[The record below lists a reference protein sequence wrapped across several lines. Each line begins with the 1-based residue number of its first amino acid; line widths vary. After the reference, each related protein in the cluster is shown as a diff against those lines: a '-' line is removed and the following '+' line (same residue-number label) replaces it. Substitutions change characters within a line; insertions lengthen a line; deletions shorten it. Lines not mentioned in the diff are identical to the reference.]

1 MRLAGLL
8 LITYFALCDS
18 GAIQLDN
25 NNIDGVI
32 QNNDLVFIN
41 FYADWC
47 RFSNMLSP
55 IWDQTAD
62 KVAQQF
68 PDKRVVIGKV
78 DCDKESTLGSKYH
91 ITKYPTL
98 KFIQNGVLAKKEYRG
113 QRSVESF
120 ITFVSD
126 HVKDPVNDL
135 TGSALDDKKRHI
147 IGYFPGKEGPE
158 YDNFHKLASTL
169 KEDCVFHVGPVGEGG
184 RRVVFRPAKGDSS
197 SIYMM
202 IMIIIMTMMMMRMIM
217 RMIRMRMIVKMM
229 MVLTMVRMMMI
240 MTMKRMRMRM
250 RMTMMMTVMM
260 SMTMMLTMLEL
271 TRPRRGT
278 VRGSRSTPGLYWTT
292 TSSTPG
298 PWRGARPSSGR
309 SPSRTPRS

>member
-1 MRLAGLL
+1 MRLTGLL

-135 TGSALDDKKRHI
+135 TGTALDDKKRHI
-147 IGYFPGKEGPE
+147 IGYFPGKDGTE

-202 IMIIIMTMMMMRMIM
+202 IMIIIMTMMVM
-217 RMIRMRMIVKMM
+217 VMM
-229 MVLTMVRMMMI
+229 MVLTMVRMMLI
-240 MTMKRMRMRM
+240 MTMKRMRLRMRM
-250 RMTMMMTVMM
+250 RMIMVMM
-260 SMTMMLTMLEL
+260 RMTMMLTMLEL
-271 TRPRRGT
+271 
-278 VRGSRSTPGLYWTT
+278 SRVVIC
-292 TSSTPG
+292 
-298 PWRGARPSSGR
+298 R
-309 SPSRTPRS
+309 

>member
-202 IMIIIMTMMMMRMIM
+202 IVIIIMTMMMRRRRRRRLRMIM
-217 RMIRMRMIVKMM
+217 RMMVRMV
-229 MVLTMVRMMMI
+229 MVLTI
-240 MTMKRMRMRM
+240 MTM
-250 RMTMMMTVMM
+250 
-260 SMTMMLTMLEL
+260 
-271 TRPRRGT
+271 RG
-278 VRGSRSTPGLYWTT
+278 
-292 TSSTPG
+292 
-298 PWRGARPSSGR
+298 
-309 SPSRTPRS
+309 

>member
-1 MRLAGLL
+1 MRLTGLL
-8 LITYFALCDS
+8 LITYLALCDS

-78 DCDKESTLGSKYH
+78 DCDKESSLGSKYH

-135 TGSALDDKKRHI
+135 SGTALDEKKRHI

-169 KEDCVFHVGPVGEGG
+169 KAE
-184 RRVVFRPAKGDSS
+184 
-197 SIYMM
+197 
-202 IMIIIMTMMMMRMIM
+202 MTI
-217 RMIRMRMIVKMM
+217 
-229 MVLTMVRMMMI
+229 
-240 MTMKRMRMRM
+240 
-250 RMTMMMTVMM
+250 
-260 SMTMMLTMLEL
+260 
-271 TRPRRGT
+271 
-278 VRGSRSTPGLYWTT
+278 LY
-292 TSSTPG
+292 
-298 PWRGARPSSGR
+298 
-309 SPSRTPRS
+309 

>member
-1 MRLAGLL
+1 MRLTGLL
-8 LITYFALCDS
+8 LITYLALCDS

-78 DCDKESTLGSKYH
+78 DCDKESSLGSKYH

-135 TGSALDDKKRHI
+135 SGTALDEKKRHI

-184 RRVVFRPAKGDSS
+184 RKVVFRPAKARDSEGEQEYAGSLLDYDQLNTWAVERCSPLVREITFENAEELTEEGLPFLILFHHPDDSS
-197 SIYMM
+197 SIKEY
-202 IMIIIMTMMMMRMIM
+202 
-217 RMIRMRMIVKMM
+217 
-229 MVLTMVRMMMI
+229 
-240 MTMKRMRMRM
+240 
-250 RMTMMMTVMM
+250 
-260 SMTMMLTMLEL
+260 SEL
-271 TRPRRGT
+271 
-278 VRGSRSTPGLYWTT
+278 VSKVSQC
-292 TSSTPG
+292 SE
-298 PWRGARPSSGR
+298 
-309 SPSRTPRS
+309 SPSILIIHSLPRSCCQRSQTSTS